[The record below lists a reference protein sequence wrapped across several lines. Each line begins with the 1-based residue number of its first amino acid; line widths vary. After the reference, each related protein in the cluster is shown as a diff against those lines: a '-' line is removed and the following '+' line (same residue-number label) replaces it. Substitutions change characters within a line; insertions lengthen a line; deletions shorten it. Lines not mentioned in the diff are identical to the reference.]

1 MSLKASLL
9 RNRATRGVK
18 RILTDNPLYKKFADQ
33 RIAKLQ
39 EEVDRNR
46 RIEFVENVLPKDGI
60 GAELGVYKGQFSPIL
75 LNRSRAAKLHLID
88 PWYFLTAHWNWG
100 FGNRSTVDAV
110 VNILRS
116 FKKEIEAGRV
126 AVHVGDDRVV
136 LATFPDHYF
145 DWVYIDSSHSY
156 EHTCDELQIL
166 RTKVKEAGVIAGD
179 DWVPDPAHWHHGV
192 CKAVIEFIAS
202 GEYRVIHSDESTL
215 QWAIARTD
223 QRSQ

>member
-1 MSLKASLL
+1 MSLKASFL

-33 RIAKLQ
+33 RIEKMQ

-46 RIEFVENVLPKDGI
+46 RIEFVENVLPKHGV
-60 GAELGVYKGQFSPIL
+60 GAELGVYKGRFSPIL

-88 PWYFLTAHWNWG
+88 PWYFLSGHWNWG
-100 FGNRSTVDAV
+100 LGNRSTVDAV

-145 DWVYIDSSHSY
+145 
-156 EHTCDELQIL
+156 
-166 RTKVKEAGVIAGD
+166 
-179 DWVPDPAHWHHGV
+179 
-192 CKAVIEFIAS
+192 AV
-202 GEYRVIHSDESTL
+202 GSTL
-215 QWAIARTD
+215 TQAITMNILVMNCRSCETRSRRPVSLPETTGCRT
-223 QRSQ
+223 QLIGIMEFVRP